1 MLPPDEGWLTTT
13 LPWTRLQATTTEG
26 TRRIRVLSPAAGRC
40 GHGRRAKWHT
50 RRLCSRPREGKHMA
64 DLESVKAKLL
74 MQIDGVLETKPGAS
88 KRLMELCSAYESLAR
103 ATHPASSEQ

>member
-1 MLPPDEGWLTTT
+1 
-13 LPWTRLQATTTEG
+13 
-26 TRRIRVLSPAAGRC
+26 
-40 GHGRRAKWHT
+40 
-50 RRLCSRPREGKHMA
+50 MA